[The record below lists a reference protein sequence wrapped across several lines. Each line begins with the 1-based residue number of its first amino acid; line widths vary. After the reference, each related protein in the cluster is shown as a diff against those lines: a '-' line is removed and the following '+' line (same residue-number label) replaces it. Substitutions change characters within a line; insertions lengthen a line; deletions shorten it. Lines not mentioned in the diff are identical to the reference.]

1 MDRTGNEVVT
11 VSQLRSVRSI
21 ADVSVHRVW
30 VSILALMLAF
40 GESIEASVG
49 VTLGLSTMAAAAVG
63 TRCPT
68 CAALSW
74 RIRLN
79 IGAQVRINADEV
91 KMTKSGE
98 ADACSGGEIDGAMTG
113 VTINDLRRWFFPIVV
128 SLALFVCMYVFM
140 YRYLKIYFCARVFS
154 SRFERVP
161 RTLELLNL
169 TSRNEQ
175 ITPNLACIIPALR
188 NFFSFQPIRQRAH
201 VNHL

>member
-1 MDRTGNEVVT
+1 MRE
-11 VSQLRSVRSI
+11 
-21 ADVSVHRVW
+21 
-30 VSILALMLAF
+30 
-40 GESIEASVG
+40 
-49 VTLGLSTMAAAAVG
+49 
-63 TRCPT
+63 
-68 CAALSW
+68 
-74 RIRLN
+74 
-79 IGAQVRINADEV
+79 VRINGRGEDDENP
-91 KMTKSGE
+91 GE
-98 ADACSGGEIDGAMTG
+98 ADACSGGEIRRRDDWS
-113 VTINDLRRWFFPIVV
+113 NDWLRRWFFPIVV

-175 ITPNLACIIPALR
+175 ITPQSCMRNTGPAR